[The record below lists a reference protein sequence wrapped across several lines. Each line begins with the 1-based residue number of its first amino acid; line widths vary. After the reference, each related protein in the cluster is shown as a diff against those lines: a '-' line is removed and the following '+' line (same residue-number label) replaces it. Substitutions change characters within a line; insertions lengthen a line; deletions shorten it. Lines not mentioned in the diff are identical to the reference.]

1 MKWQLAWIGSVLSSL
16 LLGGW
21 VLYRS
26 LDGFTLIG
34 DTPNGRD
41 LIAQDQQLLLALWPL
56 LLIGALISAIP
67 AWLFITGVFF
77 RLQAEAEHST
87 PLEATSARPD
97 APEAHQEVKHDPH
110 VAPQQFDAAY
120 HARWRALEERERAV
134 AHAEQQT
141 AQAQQDAV
149 RQVERTHKRLKLAEL
164 RAERTTHAFQR
175 VQRKLKRLQHPP
187 LVDRPSNA
195 P

>member
-34 DTPNGRD
+34 DTPSGRD

-77 RLQAEAEHST
+77 RLQAETQRDARQQAE
-87 PLEATSARPD
+87 PAVLDARPN
-97 APEAHQEVKHDPH
+97 AEYETI
-110 VAPQQFDAAY
+110 VALQQVNQRD

-134 AHAEQQT
+134 AHAEQQA

-149 RQVERTHKRLKLAEL
+149 RQVEMAQARIQ
-164 RAERTTHAFQR
+164 RAEARAQHTTNAFQR
-175 VQRKLKRLQHPP
+175 VQRKLKRLQQLP
-187 LVDRPSNA
+187 LTDMPSNA